1 MAHLNKGASGACH
14 CRYEAMSKRS
24 KSVSDELA
32 FAAADVAAEFARWHP
47 LSQAQYLETA
57 YLLPGY
63 ILSSQGD
70 RVAMAHA
77 VEGRF
82 PFLDH
87 RVVEL
92 GARIP
97 PQLKLNGLREKH
109 ILRKAAERL
118 LPDAI
123 ANRTKQPY
131 RAPDAQAFVGAD
143 APDYVARC
151 LAAADLA
158 AARYFDAKAVER
170 LAAKCRNGKFIGF
183 RDNTAFVGILSTQLW
198 QREFAAAGAD
208 TVATAVA

>member
-1 MAHLNKGASGACH
+1 LRATLGGYVALA
-14 CRYEAMSKRS
+14 
-24 KSVSDELA
+24 ELRESLP
-32 FAAADVAAEFARWHP
+32 AEFVHWHP

-57 YLLPGY
+57 HLLPGSF
-63 ILSSQGD
+63 LSPQGD
-70 RVAMAHA
+70 RVPMAHA

-109 ILRKAAERL
+109 ILRKSAERL

-131 RAPDAQAFVGAD
+131 RAPDAQAFVGPDSA
-143 APDYVARC
+143 DYVARC
-151 LAAADLA
+151 LAAD
-158 AARYFDAKAVER
+158 D
-170 LAAKCRNGKFIGF
+170 I
-183 RDNTAFVGILSTQLW
+183 
-198 QREFAAAGAD
+198 AAAGYF
-208 TVATAVA
+208 